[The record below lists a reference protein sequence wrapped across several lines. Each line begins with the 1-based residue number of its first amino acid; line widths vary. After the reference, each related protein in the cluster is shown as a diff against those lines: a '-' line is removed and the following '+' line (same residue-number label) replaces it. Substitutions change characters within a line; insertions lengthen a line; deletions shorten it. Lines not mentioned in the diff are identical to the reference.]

1 MIYDVAFLGAGPGGY
16 VGAIRGGQLGA
27 KICVIEEKKLGGT
40 CLNVGCIP
48 SKAFY
53 ASASK
58 MLALHGAKE
67 FGVNAKLESFDLA
80 ACVARKDKV
89 VSDLV
94 GGVKK
99 LLTGNGVD
107 IVHGR
112 GRLENPETIRVTT
125 ADGGSFQIQ
134 ARNIILSTGSKP
146 IEIPV
151 MKVDGDKIVNSDQI
165 WGLKDLPARMAIIGG
180 GVVGCELAH
189 IFSAFGSKVTVIEML
204 DRLLV
209 TEDKEAARLV
219 QKTLKARDV
228 DVKTGV
234 RVEKAEVAGKEVK
247 VTLATGEELTF
258 DRVVVSIGRVP
269 RSRNIG
275 LEDAGL
281 ELDEKGF
288 VAVNDEMET
297 EIPGIYAVGDV
308 VGKYML
314 AHVATSEAMVAVH
327 NALGKK
333 YWMDYST
340 VPRATFTSPEVASV
354 GTTEEELKKSGAEY
368 RVGRFAYAAS
378 GKAVCMGEKEGFI
391 KIISDDDTG
400 RIVGAT
406 IAGHSAAEIIG
417 EVAVAMRMEASPGD
431 IVTTIHTH
439 PTISE
444 VILEASEDTM
454 GLSIHKMVRRS
465 RPEEE

>member
-1 MIYDVAFLGAGPGGY
+1 
-16 VGAIRGGQLGA
+16 
-27 KICVIEEKKLGGT
+27 
-40 CLNVGCIP
+40 
-48 SKAFY
+48 
-53 ASASK
+53 
-58 MLALHGAKE
+58 
-67 FGVNAKLESFDLA
+67 
-80 ACVARKDKV
+80 
-89 VSDLV
+89 
-94 GGVKK
+94 
-99 LLTGNGVD
+99 
-107 IVHGR
+107 
-112 GRLENPETIRVTT
+112 
-125 ADGGSFQIQ
+125 
-134 ARNIILSTGSKP
+134 
-146 IEIPV
+146 
-151 MKVDGDKIVNSDQI
+151 
-165 WGLKDLPARMAIIGG
+165 
-180 GVVGCELAH
+180 
-189 IFSAFGSKVTVIEML
+189 
-204 DRLLV
+204 
-209 TEDKEAARLV
+209 
-219 QKTLKARDV
+219 
-228 DVKTGV
+228 
-234 RVEKAEVAGKEVK
+234 
-247 VTLATGEELTF
+247 
-258 DRVVVSIGRVP
+258 
-269 RSRNIG
+269 
-275 LEDAGL
+275 
-281 ELDEKGF
+281 

>member
-40 CLNVGCIP
+40 CLNTGCIP

-53 ASASK
+53 ASAEK
-58 MLALHGAKE
+58 MLNISSAAE
-67 FGVNAKLESFDLA
+67 FGVRASLDSFDMG

-89 VSDLV
+89 VGDLV

-99 LLTGNGVD
+99 LLTANNVD
-107 IVHGR
+107 VVHGV

-134 ARNIILSTGSKP
+134 ARNIVLATGSKP
-146 IEIPV
+146 IEIPS

-165 WGLKDLPARMAIIGG
+165 WGLKNLAPRMAIIGG
-180 GVVGCELAH
+180 GAIGCELAH
-189 IFSAFGSKVTVIEML
+189 IFSAFGSKVTVIEL
-204 DRLLV
+204 FDRLLFN
-209 TEDKEAARLV
+209 EDKEASRLV
-219 QKTLKARDV
+219 MKTLKARGV
-228 DVKTGV
+228 EIRTGV
-234 RVEKAEVAGKEVK
+234 RVEKAEAASSEVR
-247 VTLATGEELTF
+247 VIMGNGEELSF
-258 DRVVVSIGRVP
+258 DRVVVAIGRVP
-269 RSRNIG
+269 RSRGIG
-275 LEDAGL
+275 FEEAEI

-288 VAVNDEMET
+288 VVVNDEMET
-297 EIPGIYAVGDV
+297 DVPGIYAVGDV

-340 VPRATFTSPEVASV
+340 VPRATFTSPEVASIGV
-354 GTTEEELKKSGAEY
+354 TEEEMKKSKTDY

-391 KIISDDDTG
+391 KIVADDETG
-400 RIVGAT
+400 RIVGST
-406 IAGHSAAEIIG
+406 IAGAGAAELIG
-417 EVAVAMRMEASPGD
+417 QIAVAMRMEASPGD

-439 PTISE
+439 PTLSE

-454 GLSIHKMVRRS
+454 GLSIHKMARKARS
-465 RPEEE
+465 EEE